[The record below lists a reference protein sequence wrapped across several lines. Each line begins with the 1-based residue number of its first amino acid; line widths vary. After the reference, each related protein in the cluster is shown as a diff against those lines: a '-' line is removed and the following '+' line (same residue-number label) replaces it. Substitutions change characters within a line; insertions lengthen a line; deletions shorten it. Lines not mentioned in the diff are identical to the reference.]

1 MILKVKDVLKSFSRI
16 GLYSPPL
23 AVYMKKDISL
33 KYPTAC
39 GEELQLGKSSNNQ

>member
-16 GLYSPPL
+16 GSPPL

-33 KYPTAC
+33 RFPTTC